1 MFRLTMPRPASFPG
15 DADEQAQKS
24 VGLFCRLHKNSS
36 LLAASVV
43 LTGGAFFWFS
53 WEFRAFAIVK
63 PMPLFG
69 SIVPWTILL
78 ESMLATS
85 LFLLGWGTGRA
96 KATAFKTV
104 ASLFAGATL
113 LAAGVFLAEGLL
125 SHPIANLDRWWFS
138 SSITHFKDAFPG
150 RPSPQTSLTS
160 CFFAVA
166 SMVWHPS
173 LSRRILASQLIA
185 AGGLCLPF
193 LAGLGYVFYV
203 TPLFA
208 GEPFFLGMSL
218 PTLFLFVALAFG
230 LFSLSPTQG
239 IVGIVISKGLS
250 GKTARHFLSFLLP
263 LPVVLGWM
271 LSYVT
276 HKGLLSEQVAAALS
290 ILIVTVLLAILTL
303 HLAELIRRH
312 DNAQTLVATER
323 SRMLA
328 ILRATLE
335 STTDAII
342 VAGDNLEII
351 DFNAKYINMWKIPP
365 EVMMARVPRQ
375 VRELASQNFADPSRY
390 ISRIMEIVATGL
402 ESFDLLETK
411 DGRFYERYSK
421 VLTVAGKR
429 TGRVWSFRDVT
440 DRHLAEITSRRL
452 VAIVTSTDDA
462 IMAKDLNGIITD
474 WNFGAERVFG
484 FTADEMI
491 GASIIRLIP
500 TDHLQE
506 EVGILSRIR
515 RGERVDHFESVRL
528 TKDGRRINCSIT
540 VSPIKDSAG
549 HVVGASK
556 VLRDITERK
565 RAEQELYHA
574 KEAAEVAD
582 RAKSQF
588 LANMSHEIRTPM
600 NGVLGMTGLLL
611 DGELDPQQ
619 RKSAEIIR
627 DSAEALL
634 RIIND
639 ILDFSKIGAGKLS
652 VELLDFDLIETVE
665 TTLDLFAQN
674 AQSRGIELSRA
685 IASDVPS
692 RLRGDP
698 GRLRQIL
705 TNLIG
710 NALKFTEKGEVVVR
724 VDKVSE
730 TETHAR
736 VHFRVQDSGIGIPLE
751 TQGRLFQAF
760 NQADGS
766 STRKFGG
773 TGLGLAIS
781 KQLVALMGGEIG
793 VHSEPG
799 EGSTFW
805 FTAELEKQTAS
816 ARDPY
821 LSQIAPKP

>member
-1 MFRLTMPRPASFPG
+1 MPRPASNQG
-15 DADEQAQKS
+15 DAYEQAEQS
-24 VGLFCRLHKNSS
+24 VMRYGRLLGNRSF
-36 LLAASVV
+36 LAASVV
-43 LTGGAFFWFS
+43 LTGAAFFWFS
-53 WEFRAFAIVK
+53 WKFRAFAIVK
-63 PMPLFG
+63 PLPQFG

-85 LFLLGWGTGRA
+85 LILFAWGTGQA
-96 KATAFKTV
+96 QATVFKTV
-104 ASLFAGATL
+104 ANLFAGAAF

-125 SHPIANLDRWWFS
+125 SHSIANLDRWWFP
-138 SSITHFKDAFPG
+138 SSITHFKEAFPG
-150 RPSPQTSLTS
+150 RPSPQTSITA

-166 SMVWHPS
+166 SFVWHPS
-173 LSRRILASQLIA
+173 SSRRILASQLIA
-185 AGGLCLPF
+185 AGGLFLP
-193 LAGLGYVFYV
+193 LLGGLGYVFYL

-208 GEPFFLGMSL
+208 GKPFFLGMSL
-218 PTLFLFVALAFG
+218 PTLFLFVVLASG

-239 IVGIVISKGLS
+239 IVGIVNSQDLS

-276 HKGLLSEQVAAALS
+276 QKGLLNEPVAVALS
-290 ILIVTVLLAILTL
+290 VLIVIVLLMILIL
-303 HLAELIRRH
+303 HLSQLIRRH
-312 DNAQTLVATER
+312 EEAQTLVATER

-342 VAGDNLEII
+342 VAGNDFEII
-351 DFNAKYINMWKIPP
+351 DFNAKYITMWKIPS
-365 EVMMARVPRQ
+365 EVMQARVPLE
-375 VRELASQNFADPSRY
+375 VREFASQNFADPQRY

-411 DGRFYERYSK
+411 DGRFLERYSK

-429 TGRVWSFRDVT
+429 AGRVWSFRDVT

-462 IMAKDLNGIITD
+462 IMAKDLNGMLTD

-491 GASIIRLIP
+491 GTSIIRLIP
-500 TDHLQE
+500 PEHQQE
-506 EVGILSRIR
+506 ELEILSRIR
-515 RGERVDHFESVRL
+515 RGEHVDHFESVRL
-528 TKDGRRINCSIT
+528 TKDKRRINCSIT

-565 RAEQELYHA
+565 RAEQELYQA
-574 KEAAEVAD
+574 KEAAEAAN

-600 NGVLGMTGLLL
+600 NGVLGMTGILL

-619 RKSAEIIR
+619 RESAEIIR

-634 RIIND
+634 TIIND
-639 ILDFSKIGAGKLS
+639 ILDFSKIGAGKLDFE
-652 VELLDFDLIETVE
+652 VLDFDLIETVQS
-665 TTLDLFAQN
+665 TLNLFDQG
-674 AQSRGIELSRA
+674 AQSRGIELIRA
-685 IASDVPS
+685 IASDVPA

-705 TNLIG
+705 TNLVG
-710 NALKFTEKGEVVVR
+710 NALKFTERGEVVVR
-724 VDKVSE
+724 VFKASE

-736 VHFRVQDSGIGIPLE
+736 VHFRVQDSGIGISLE

-760 NQADGS
+760 SQADGS
-766 STRKFGG
+766 SSRKYGG

-781 KQLVALMGGEIG
+781 KQLVALMDGEIG

-799 EGSTFW
+799 QGSTFW
-805 FTAELEKQTAS
+805 FTAELEKQTGDAC
-816 ARDPY
+816 
-821 LSQIAPKP
+821 